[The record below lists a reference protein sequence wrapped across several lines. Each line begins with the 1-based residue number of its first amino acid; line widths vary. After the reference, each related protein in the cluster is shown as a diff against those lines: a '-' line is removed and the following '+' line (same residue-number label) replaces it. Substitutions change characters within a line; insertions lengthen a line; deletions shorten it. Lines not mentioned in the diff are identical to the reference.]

1 MEEQIP
7 SLQKKIMEEEK
18 VVLGKIKEIED
29 EWKESRPHQSN
40 VSPSRALDLLAII
53 GKKITQ
59 TK

>member
-1 MEEQIP
+1 
-7 SLQKKIMEEEK
+7 MEEEK